1 MIAFLV
7 PSTAPLWLDLVGLF
21 GSLVV
26 LAISGDQFVIALARI
41 SASLRVRPTVAAAL
55 VGGLGT
61 SLAELIVAGV
71 AAAKSPTLAMGSL
84 VGSIVANV
92 CLALAIAALI
102 IPLKVDSAT
111 VRREAPISVASV
123 VLFAV
128 LALGGV
134 TMVKGLVMLV
144 ALGAAVA
151 ALLLGQRRETEDP
164 LGSEMAEFA
173 STTTRHSPVESIRA
187 IAMLVFMLGGAEI
200 MVTSS
205 LGVAKHLGF
214 SDGLAGLTLVGIGTS
229 APLIAASIQAARK
242 GEHDLVVGNVL
253 GGNLF
258 IALGGGAVVGL
269 LASVK
274 SVHIG
279 DCRARAHDRGRGRVV
294 ARHGEGGNAPTLGR
308 DRPVA
313 RVRGLPSLR
322 QSLGPKCQGSERHE
336 VSWVARPLPVGVQAQ
351 GSIGRRVDPPPHVRR
366 TA

>member
-1 MIAFLV
+1 MLRRAEGAGSVVGTMLAFLV
-7 PSTAPLWLDLVGLF
+7 PSTAPLWLDLVGLL

-41 SASLRVRPTVAAAL
+41 SGSVRVRPTVAAAL
-55 VGGLGT
+55 VGGFGT
-61 SLAELIVAGV
+61 SIAELIVAGV
-71 AAAKSPTLAMGSL
+71 AAAKSPDLAIGSL

-102 IPLKVDSAT
+102 IPLKVDSET

-123 VLFAV
+123 VLFAL
-128 LALGGV
+128 LATGSITKV
-134 TMVKGLVMLV
+134 EGLVMLI
-144 ALGAAVA
+144 ALGAAVG
-151 ALLLGQRRETEDP
+151 ALLLGQRNGRSDP
-164 LGSEMAEFA
+164 LASEMAEFA
-173 STTTRHSPVESIRA
+173 SIQSRRSSVESVRA

-205 LGVAKHLGF
+205 LGVARHLGF

-269 LASVK
+269 LASTK
-274 SVHIG
+274 SAHVG
-279 DCRARAHDRGRGRVV
+279 DVALMLMTVVVV
-294 ARHGEGGNAPTLGR
+294 ASWLAMTRGATLR
-308 DRPVA
+308 RPEAVVLIVA
-313 RVRGLPSLR
+313 YVVCLPFVNR
-322 QSLGPKCQGSERHE
+322 
-336 VSWVARPLPVGVQAQ
+336 
-351 GSIGRRVDPPPHVRR
+351 
-366 TA
+366 

>member
-1 MIAFLV
+1 VSHYDALIQLHSGAPGSLVGTMFAFLV
-7 PSTAPLWLDLVGLF
+7 PARAPLWLDVVGVF

-41 SASLRVRPTVAAAL
+41 STSVRVRPTVSAAL

-61 SLAELIVAGV
+61 SIAELIVAGV

-92 CLALAIAALI
+92 CLALAAAALI
-102 IPLKVDSAT
+102 IPLKVDSTT

-123 VLFAV
+123 VLFAF
-128 LALGGV
+128 LAAEGV
-134 TMVKGLVMLV
+134 TTLKGVVMLA

-151 ALLLGQRRETEDP
+151 ALLIGQGHQREDP
-164 LGSEMAEFA
+164 LGSEMAEVA
-173 STTTRHSPVESIRA
+173 STKRRRSPVESIRA
-187 IAMLVFMLGGAEI
+187 ISMLIFMLGGAELI
-200 MVTSS
+200 VTSS

-242 GEHDLVVGNVL
+242 GQHDLVVGNVL

-269 LASVK
+269 LASGHSAHV
-274 SVHIG
+274 G
-279 DCRARAHDRGRGRVV
+279 DVSLVLMTMVV
-294 ARHGEGGNAPTLGR
+294 AASWLAMIRGATLR
-308 DRPVA
+308 RPAAVILILA
-313 RVRGLPSLR
+313 YAACLPFVNR
-322 QSLGPKCQGSERHE
+322 
-336 VSWVARPLPVGVQAQ
+336 
-351 GSIGRRVDPPPHVRR
+351 
-366 TA
+366 

>member
-1 MIAFLV
+1 MLAFLV
-7 PSTAPLWLDLVGLF
+7 PSTAPLWLDLVGLV
-21 GSLVV
+21 GSLIV

-41 SASLRVRPTVAAAL
+41 SASMRVRPTVAAAL

-61 SLAELIVAGV
+61 SIAELIVAGV
-71 AAAKSPTLAMGSL
+71 AAAKSPDLAIGSL

-92 CLALAIAALI
+92 CLALAVAALI

-128 LALGGV
+128 LAVGGV

-144 ALGAAVA
+144 ALGGAVGG
-151 ALLLGQRRETEDP
+151 LLLGQRHVRADP
-164 LGSEMAEFA
+164 LESEIAEFA
-173 STTTRHSPVESIRA
+173 SNQTQRSSVESIRA
-187 IAMLVFMLGGAEI
+187 IGMLVFMLGGAEVI
-200 MVTSS
+200 VTSS

-214 SDGLAGLTLVGIGTS
+214 SEGLAGLTLVGIGTS

-269 LASVK
+269 LAPAE
-274 SVHIG
+274 SVHVSNV
-279 DCRARAHDRGRGRVV
+279 ALVLMTVVV
-294 ARHGEGGNAPTLGR
+294 AASWLTMARGATLRRSEAVVLVLGY
-308 DRPVA
+308 VA
-313 RVRGLPSLR
+313 CLPFVNR
-322 QSLGPKCQGSERHE
+322 
-336 VSWVARPLPVGVQAQ
+336 
-351 GSIGRRVDPPPHVRR
+351 
-366 TA
+366 

>member
-1 MIAFLV
+1 MLAFLV
-7 PSTAPLWLDLVGLF
+7 PSAAPLWLDLVGLL
-21 GSLVV
+21 GSLIV

-41 SASLRVRPTVAAAL
+41 SASVRVRPTVAAAL

-61 SLAELIVAGV
+61 SIAELIVAGV
-71 AAAKSPTLAMGSL
+71 AAAKSPELAIGSL

-92 CLALAIAALI
+92 CLALAIAAMI

-123 VLFAV
+123 VLFAI
-128 LALGGV
+128 LAIGGI
-134 TMVKGLVMLV
+134 TMVKGLVMLI
-144 ALGAAVA
+144 ALGAAVG
-151 ALLLGQRRETEDP
+151 ALLLGQRNGRADP

-173 STTTRHSPVESIRA
+173 STETGRSSVESARA

-205 LGVAKHLGF
+205 LGVARHLGF

-269 LASVK
+269 LASAK
-274 SVHIG
+274 SVQVG
-279 DCRARAHDRGRGRVV
+279 DIALLLMTVVVV
-294 ARHGEGGNAPTLGR
+294 ASWLAMARGATLR
-308 DRPVA
+308 RSEAMVLVLA
-313 RVRGLPSLR
+313 YAACLPFVNR
-322 QSLGPKCQGSERHE
+322 
-336 VSWVARPLPVGVQAQ
+336 
-351 GSIGRRVDPPPHVRR
+351 
-366 TA
+366 

>member
-1 MIAFLV
+1 MIGFLV
-7 PSTAPLWLDLVGLF
+7 PSAAPLWVDLLGLVA
-21 GSLVV
+21 SLVV

-41 SASLRVRPTVAAAL
+41 SGSVRVRPTVAAAL

-61 SLAELIVAGV
+61 SIAELIVAGV
-71 AAAKSPTLAMGSL
+71 AVAKSPSLAIGSL

-92 CLALAIAALI
+92 CLALAVAALI

-111 VRREAPISVASV
+111 IRREAPISVASV
-123 VLFAV
+123 VLFAI
-128 LALGGV
+128 LAVGGV
-134 TMVKGLVMLV
+134 TMVKGFVMLG

-151 ALLLGQRRETEDP
+151 ALLLGQRPGREDP

-173 STTTRHSPVESIRA
+173 SSNPRRSSVESVRA
-187 IAMLVFMLGGAEI
+187 VAMLVFMLGGAEV
-200 MVTSS
+200 MVSSS

-269 LASVK
+269 LASAK
-274 SVHIG
+274 SVHVG
-279 DCRARAHDRGRGRVV
+279 DVALVLMVVV
-294 ARHGEGGNAPTLGR
+294 AAASWLAMARGATL
-308 DRPVA
+308 
-313 RVRGLPSLR
+313 
-322 QSLGPKCQGSERHE
+322 
-336 VSWVARPLPVGVQAQ
+336 
-351 GSIGRRVDPPPHVRR
+351 RRVEAIVLLLAYAACLPFVNR
-366 TA
+366 